1 MGHRFVLLTGAIGA
15 ASLAGHAA
23 VCTVSPLAVL
33 VAFQAA
39 ALLALPLARYRLGFV
54 PIAVLALASQVILH
68 VVITFTS
75 HGHGSVIP
83 SSSMVT
89 GHAVAALIIA
99 AMAVRADAIVDFLQR
114 LTSPLDIAPLPIV
127 VIRPHL
133 LVRFTAAPRRG
144 VSTHWSIRGPPL
156 FA

>member
-1 MGHRFVLLTGAIGA
+1 MGARIKVEGRTAMVDGGLKLTGAP
-15 ASLAGHAA
+15 
-23 VCTVSPLAVL
+23 VN
-33 VAFQAA
+33 
-39 ALLALPLARYRLGFV
+39 
-54 PIAVLALASQVILH
+54 
-68 VVITFTS
+68 
-75 HGHGSVIP
+75 
-83 SSSMVT
+83 VT
-89 GHAVAALIIA
+89 DLRSGAALIIA

-127 VIRPHL
+127 IIRPHL